1 MTNFE
6 NARFG
11 EAITEKK
18 YVMENVFPALR
29 PTKAKKKLEDEI
41 GIPFL
46 DLELYFRV
54 AVVDPDGND
63 GSYILTERVLKKTG
77 LKLGEIKRLS
87 KLNANVVVQSLGEL
101 VNAEE
106 DNSLYVLTSERK
118 THGAGGAMVATEM
131 LSALAKSL
139 GENELFIIPSSIHEI
154 LAIPCKGMDEK
165 GINEIIQTIN
175 KNEVADEEILSDH
188 VYIFNATTQE
198 FAFTSH

>member
-1 MTNFE
+1 MTTIQKE
-6 NARFG
+6 RFG
-11 EAITEKK
+11 AMVTEKK

-29 PTKAKKKLEDEI
+29 PTTAKRKLADEI

-54 AVVDPDGND
+54 EVVDPDGNA
-63 GSYILTERVLKKTG
+63 GSYILTERILEKTG

-165 GINEIIQTIN
+165 GINEIIQNIN
-175 KNEVADEEILSDH
+175 QSEVAQEERLADH
-188 VYIFNATTQE
+188 VYKFNANTAE
-198 FAFTSH
+198 FSFTSH

>member
-6 NARFG
+6 KARFG

-77 LKLGEIKRLS
+77 LKIDEIKKIS
-87 KLNANVVVQSLGEL
+87 KLNANVVVRSLGEL
-101 VNAEE
+101 INAEA
-106 DNSLYVLTSERK
+106 DNGLYVLTSERQI
-118 THGAGGAMVATEM
+118 HGAGGAMISTEM
-131 LSALAKSL
+131 LSALAKSI

-165 GINEIIQTIN
+165 GINEIIQNIN
-175 KNEVADEEILSDH
+175 QSEVAQEERLADH
-188 VYIFNATTQE
+188 VYKFNANTAE
-198 FAFTSH
+198 FSFTSH